1 MANSKI
7 IKELKKEVKKIE
19 KMIHELKTK
28 IQKIEKEGCLSDQ
41 ELNEKDKKI
50 GTINNEIIYLN
61 KEKFFLS
68 QSIVSIEGTK
78 WIKKSS
84 FNNRQI

>member
-61 KEKFFLS
+61 KEKIFL
-68 QSIVSIEGTK
+68 
-78 WIKKSS
+78 
-84 FNNRQI
+84 

>member
-41 ELNEKDKKI
+41 ELNEKI

>member
-50 GTINNEIIYLN
+50 DTINNEIIYLH
-61 KEKFFLS
+61 KEKIFLS
-68 QSIVSIEGTK
+68 QSIVSIKGKK
-78 WIKKSS
+78 WIKKK
-84 FNNRQI
+84 RIQ